1 MLHCFTL
8 ETFQKK
14 GMLSVSSGDRSPM
27 TKMRFDPASFGI
39 VLFTTIG
46 HDDVKRRLKM
56 VLDTGATYSM
66 MPWHVAE
73 ELGYDPAFSKNRMS
87 INTANGQIHVP
98 IIKIESMSVLGKI
111 VKNCEMLIHDLP
123 ETSHVD
129 GLIGLN
135 FLKHFLITIDFNEGI
150 LELR

>member
-46 HDDVKRRLKM
+46 HDNVKRRLKM

-87 INTANGQIHVP
+87 INTANWGING
-98 IIKIESMSVLGKI
+98 KILNPLACSVSVLLGYAKNRVRFFLPNIFI
-111 VKNCEMLIHDLP
+111 VCKAYLTLVI
-123 ETSHVD
+123 
-129 GLIGLN
+129 
-135 FLKHFLITIDFNEGI
+135 
-150 LELR
+150 